1 MKKEILFFLIFIS
14 LNSISQIYQPM
25 LEDKLEWHITSCS
38 NGCITDV
45 YYTDSDTLYNNLS
58 YKILNG
64 YHYVSKTFWIREDT
78 NQRKIYMSFINNLQ
92 RKEVLLYD
100 FSLEENDT
108 IEVFNPISPFDPSP
122 GLFIVDSIKYE
133 TSVSNDVL
141 KKLYL
146 SSLSNTVVESPVWI
160 EGIGSL
166 SIINAPGGTPD
177 VNGVGKLSC
186 FFRKN
191 QLSYFQSD
199 SISSCSNITGNI
211 YNETNNSN
219 DKIIKVFDILG
230 RETNLLNNKV
240 LYILYESGAVKK
252 RYIKY

>member
-100 FSLEENDT
+100 FSLEKNDT

-133 TSVSNDVL
+133 PSV
-141 KKLYL
+141 
-146 SSLSNTVVESPVWI
+146 
-160 EGIGSL
+160 
-166 SIINAPGGTPD
+166 
-177 VNGVGKLSC
+177 
-186 FFRKN
+186 R
-191 QLSYFQSD
+191 
-199 SISSCSNITGNI
+199 
-211 YNETNNSN
+211 
-219 DKIIKVFDILG
+219 
-230 RETNLLNNKV
+230 NL
-240 LYILYESGAVKK
+240 
-252 RYIKY
+252 

>member
-1 MKKEILFFLIFIS
+1 MKKEILFFFIFIS

-25 LEDKLEWHITSCS
+25 LEDKSEWHITSCS

-45 YYTDSDTLYNNLS
+45 YYTDGDTLYNNIS

-78 NQRKIYMSFINNLQ
+78 NQRKIYMSFINNFQ

-133 TSVSNDVL
+133 TSVSNDIL

-146 SSLSNTVVESPVWI
+146 SSMSNTVVESPVWI

-199 SISSCSNITGNI
+199 SISSCSNITANI
-211 YNETNNSN
+211 YNKTNGSN

-230 RETNLLNNKV
+230 RETNMLNNKV

-252 RYIKY
+252 RFIKY

>member
-1 MKKEILFFLIFIS
+1 
-14 LNSISQIYQPM
+14 M

-38 NGCITDV
+38 NGCITDI
-45 YYTDSDTLYNNLS
+45 YYTDGDTLYNNLS

-64 YHYVSKTFWIREDT
+64 YHYVSKNFWIREDAY
-78 NQRKIYMSFINNLQ
+78 QRKIYMSFINNFQ

-166 SIINAPGGTPD
+166 SIINSPGGTPD

-219 DKIIKVFDILG
+219 DKIIKVLDILG
-230 RETNLLNNKV
+230 RETNLLNNKI

>member
-1 MKKEILFFLIFIS
+1 
-14 LNSISQIYQPM
+14 M
-25 LEDKLEWHITSCS
+25 LENKLEWHITSCY
-38 NGCITDV
+38 NGCITDI
-45 YYTDSDTLYNNLS
+45 YYTDGDTIYNNFT
-58 YKILNG
+58 YRILNG

-78 NQRKIYMSFINNLQ
+78 NQRKIYMSFINNFQ

-100 FSLEENDT
+100 FSLEKNDT
-108 IEVFNPISPFDPSP
+108 IEVFNPVSPFNPSP
-122 GLFIVDSIKYE
+122 GFFIVDSIKYE
-133 TSVSNDVL
+133 TSVNNNIL

-199 SISSCSNITGNI
+199 SIISCSNITGKT
-211 YNETNNSN
+211 YDETYNSN
-219 DKIIKVFDILG
+219 DKIIRVFDILG
-230 RETNLLNNKV
+230 RETKLVNNKV
-240 LYILYESGAVKK
+240 LYILYESGLVKK
-252 RYIKY
+252 RFIKY

>member
-1 MKKEILFFLIFIS
+1 MKKEILFFFIFIS

-25 LEDKLEWHITSCS
+25 LDDKLEWHITSCS

-45 YYTDSDTLYNNLS
+45 YYTDGDTLYNNLS

-78 NQRKIYMSFINNLQ
+78 NQRKIYMSFINNFQ

-133 TSVSNDVL
+133 TSVSNDIL

-199 SISSCSNITGNI
+199 SISSCSNITANI
-211 YNETNNSN
+211 YNKTNGS

-230 RETNLLNNKV
+230 RETNMLNNKV

-252 RYIKY
+252 RFIKY

>member
-1 MKKEILFFLIFIS
+1 MKKKITFFLIFIS
-14 LNSISQIYQPM
+14 IKSISQIYQPM
-25 LEDKLEWHITSCS
+25 LENKLEWHITSCY
-38 NGCITDV
+38 NGCITDI
-45 YYTDSDTLYNNLS
+45 YYTDGDTIYNNFT
-58 YKILNG
+58 YRILNG

-78 NQRKIYMSFINNLQ
+78 NQRKIYMSFINNFQ

-100 FSLEENDT
+100 FSLEKNDT
-108 IEVFNPISPFDPSP
+108 IEVFNPVSPFNPSP
-122 GLFIVDSIKYE
+122 GFFIVDSIKYE
-133 TSVSNDVL
+133 TSVNNNIL

-199 SISSCSNITGNI
+199 SIISCSNITGKTHD
-211 YNETNNSN
+211 ETYNSN
-219 DKIIKVFDILG
+219 DKIIRVFDILG
-230 RETNLLNNKV
+230 RETKLVNNKV
-240 LYILYESGAVKK
+240 LYILYESGLVKK
-252 RYIKY
+252 RFIKY

>member
-64 YHYVSKTFWIREDT
+64 YNYVSKTFWIREDT

-100 FSLEENDT
+100 FSLEKNDT

-133 TSVSNDVL
+133 PSVSNDIL

-166 SIINAPGGTPD
+166 SIINAPGGTPN

-199 SISSCSNITGNI
+199 SISSCSNITSYI
-211 YNETNNSN
+211 YNETNCSN

-252 RYIKY
+252 RFIKY

>member
-1 MKKEILFFLIFIS
+1 MKKKITFFLIFIS
-14 LNSISQIYQPM
+14 IKSISQIYQPM
-25 LEDKLEWHITSCS
+25 LENKLEWHITSCY
-38 NGCITDV
+38 NGCITDI
-45 YYTDSDTLYNNLS
+45 YYTDGDTIYNNFT
-58 YKILNG
+58 YRILNG

-78 NQRKIYMSFINNLQ
+78 NQRKIYMSFINNFQ

-100 FSLEENDT
+100 FSLEKNDT
-108 IEVFNPISPFDPSP
+108 IEVFNPVSPFNPSP
-122 GLFIVDSIKYE
+122 GFFIVDSIKYE
-133 TSVSNDVL
+133 TSVNNNIL

-199 SISSCSNITGNI
+199 SIISCSNITGKT
-211 YNETNNSN
+211 YDETYNSN
-219 DKIIKVFDILG
+219 DKIIRVFDILG
-230 RETNLLNNKV
+230 RETKLVNNKV
-240 LYILYESGAVKK
+240 LYILYESGLVKK
-252 RYIKY
+252 RFIKY